1 MYSVRV
7 MEKFFAWNDLRGWEK
22 SSRGC
27 RRNRPQTAKNKE
39 SPIVD
44 RWNAYMADVLE
55 LVMDPATGA
64 QPKLQQMFLLE

>member
-1 MYSVRV
+1 
-7 MEKFFAWNDLRGWEK
+7 MERFAWMGK
-22 SSRGC
+22 IKPGM
-27 RRNRPQTAKNKE
+27 QAE
-39 SPIVD
+39 SHIVD

>member
-1 MYSVRV
+1 
-7 MEKFFAWNDLRGWEK
+7 MERFAWTGK
-22 SSRGC
+22 IKPGM
-27 RRNRPQTAKNKE
+27 QAE

>member
-1 MYSVRV
+1 MGQIKPG
-7 MEKFFAWNDLRGWEK
+7 MQA
-22 SSRGC
+22 
-27 RRNRPQTAKNKE
+27 E